1 MLVVRVSGS
10 ILFSGVL
17 ITVDFEG
24 VATPDSPAIR
34 NEFEPGEELA
44 NASAPSL

>member
-1 MLVVRVSGS
+1 MLAVRVLGS

-24 VATPDSPAIR
+24 VATPDSPAI
-34 NEFEPGEELA
+34 GM
-44 NASAPSL
+44 SLNPARS